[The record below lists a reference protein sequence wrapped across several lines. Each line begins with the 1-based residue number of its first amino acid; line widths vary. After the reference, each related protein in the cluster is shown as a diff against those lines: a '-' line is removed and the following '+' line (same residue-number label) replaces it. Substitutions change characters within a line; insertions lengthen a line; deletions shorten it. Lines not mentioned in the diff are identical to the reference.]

1 MNNSLLFCCLQVS
14 HFVPSPCC
22 VVDIFKAQT
31 SIETLCSWIA
41 FVYEQSDRLS
51 LPLLI
56 DELFQQQ
63 RSESLMTVA
72 FVDSKRVDIVLSGLR
87 LVGHATE
94 VLSQEL
100 LGCLQESFAQS
111 MQISAIVAYDDT
123 GYHRMTVGCVVIECY
138 HRVAIAVLAVVSSD
152 QCCHHAMEVL

>member
-31 SIETLCSWIA
+31 SIETFCSWIA
-41 FVYEQSDRLS
+41 FVYEQSDRL
-51 LPLLI
+51 PL
-56 DELFQQQ
+56 
-63 RSESLMTVA
+63 A

-111 MQISAIVAYDDT
+111 M
-123 GYHRMTVGCVVIECY
+123 
-138 HRVAIAVLAVVSSD
+138 
-152 QCCHHAMEVL
+152 